1 MICNDFPWHKS
12 WWNTVVSGLDRRPS
26 ALLLVGPKGT
36 AKNEFARDLA
46 ASWLCNAPLPD
57 RSACGRCD
65 SCRWISGGSHPD
77 FRWVRPDAEREDDEL
92 EGEAAGAAE
101 TEGGAEEDTKK
112 KSQQIRIE
120 QIRGLSGFANVGS
133 HRGGLRVVLISPANR
148 MNYEAANA
156 LLKTLEE
163 PPPALVFILVADT
176 TRGIPATIVSRCRRI
191 NVAVDDI
198 TLARVHTEQ
207 SEAAPWLLPLLMSG
221 DIDPIKWA
229 EKAGKSPPG
238 DALELMMRWMNDA
251 ARVRLGLAPR
261 SFPEHEPAL
270 RDQSLRIR
278 SAQNWSQTLAE
289 LQKIRGVA
297 EHPLN
302 PKLFYES
309 IFDRYCRALV

>member
-1 MICNDFPWHKS
+1 MIYNDFPWHKS
-12 WWNTVVSGLDRRPS
+12 WWNIVVSGLDRRPS
-26 ALLLVGPKGT
+26 ALLLVGPKGI

-46 ASWLCNAPLPD
+46 ASWLCNGPLSD
-57 RSACGRCD
+57 RSACGRCN
-65 SCRWISGGSHPD
+65 SCHWITVGSHPD
-77 FRWVRPDAEREDDEL
+77 FRWVRPDAEREDEES
-92 EGEAAGAAE
+92 EGEAAGAAD
-101 TEGGAEEDTKK
+101 AEAEAAEDTKK

-176 TRGIPATIVSRCRRI
+176 TRGIPATIVSRCRQI
-191 NVAVDDI
+191 NIAVDDI

-251 ARVRLGLAPR
+251 ARVRVGLAPR

-270 RDQSLRIR
+270 RDQALRIR
-278 SAQNWSQTLAE
+278 SAQNWSQILAE

-309 IFDRYCRALV
+309 IFDRYRRALV

>member
-77 FRWVRPDAEREDDEL
+77 FRWVRPDAEREDEES
-92 EGEAAGAAE
+92 EGEAAGAAD
-101 TEGGAEEDTKK
+101 AEAAEDTKK

-176 TRGIPATIVSRCRRI
+176 TRGIPATIVSRCRQI
-191 NVAVDDI
+191 NIAVDDI

-207 SEAAPWLLPLLMSG
+207 SEAAPWLLPLLM
-221 DIDPIKWA
+221 
-229 EKAGKSPPG
+229 
-238 DALELMMRWMNDA
+238 
-251 ARVRLGLAPR
+251 
-261 SFPEHEPAL
+261 
-270 RDQSLRIR
+270 
-278 SAQNWSQTLAE
+278 
-289 LQKIRGVA
+289 
-297 EHPLN
+297 
-302 PKLFYES
+302 
-309 IFDRYCRALV
+309 